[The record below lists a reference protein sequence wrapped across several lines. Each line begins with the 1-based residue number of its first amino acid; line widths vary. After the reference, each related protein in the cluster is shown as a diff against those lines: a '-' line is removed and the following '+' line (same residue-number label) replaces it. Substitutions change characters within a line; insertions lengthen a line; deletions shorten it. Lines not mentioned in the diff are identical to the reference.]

1 MRTFLTIVISL
12 VVGAIAG
19 FLIEKNSVLEL
30 TMKDEV
36 SLSNILSI
44 AITASAILA
53 APFITKILI
62 EDNRTLK
69 ETLLSDLNT
78 FLSSTNNIHDR
89 FKRIYQN
96 EEISDLEKHELIGM
110 FDQCDRN
117 LHALKKLIED
127 NGTAST
133 KQLFE
138 TLQYHYFTYWDFMTG
153 EAVTGSE
160 ITQISEE
167 TNNEEIN
174 LNNAIS
180 FACADLKSNIIGL

>member
-1 MRTFLTIVISL
+1 MRTVLTITLSI
-12 VVGAIAG
+12 VVGVVAG
-19 FLIEKNSVLEL
+19 LLIGKIPVLEL
-30 TMKDEV
+30 KLKDEV

-44 AITASAILA
+44 VITASAILA
-53 APFITKILI
+53 APFITKSLI

-69 ETLLSDLNT
+69 ETLLSDLNA
-78 FLSSTNNIHDR
+78 FLAATNKIHDR

-96 EEISDLEKHELIGM
+96 GEIGDLERHELIGM
-110 FDQCDRN
+110 FVQCDRN
-117 LHALKKLIED
+117 LHALKQLIED

-138 TLQYHYFTYWDFMTG
+138 SLQYQYFTYWDFMTG
-153 EAVTGSE
+153 EAVTGAES
-160 ITQISEE
+160 TQISEE
-167 TNNEEIN
+167 TNNEEFN